1 MDDGL
6 VIGCCRDDDPDVAC
20 DCPCHSEEY
29 AELQA
34 ENLAAA
40 DLDPNWPAVYE

>member
-1 MDDGL
+1 MGGICQCAED
-6 VIGCCRDDDPDVAC
+6 
-20 DCPCHSEEY
+20 Y

-40 DLDPNWPAVYE
+40 DLDPDWPAVYE